1 MYLVWFEEPKQPL
14 WQIQNIFVFEHLLY
28 HQRFSALLSEN
39 HRLEL
44 HVDLGQ
50 HGLNTLPLQKHN
62 PTLKINFKSNIMN
75 IKYLIILSDMI
86 YSTNENSSAENHLCY
101 LFRSTSRFGLVTF
114 SATFLKKVFS
124 LIIKVDSALT
134 TKTNISASMQ

>member
-75 IKYLIILSDMI
+75 IKYLIISSDIKQTKIALQKTI
-86 YSTNENSSAENHLCY
+86 YVTY
-101 LFRSTSRFGLVTF
+101 LEAPVDLVW
-114 SATFLKKVFS
+114 
-124 LIIKVDSALT
+124 
-134 TKTNISASMQ
+134 